1 MAKGRLTKRIWG
13 WAIYDWANSA
23 FAVSILSIIFPIYFK
38 QQLATSIGPG
48 GNRVEW
54 VEVFGFTIGSEA
66 FWPMVVSFSMIFV
79 VLLTPIVGAIAET
92 LTPDGTMVKVRARMT
107 VDMLVTLLTALLAVV
122 LVVGYQVL
130 GRWGH
135 RFLSDD

>member
-1 MAKGRLTKRIWG
+1 MS
-13 WAIYDWANSA
+13 AIIA
-23 FAVSILSIIFPIYFK
+23 
-38 QQLATSIGPG
+38 
-48 GNRVEW
+48 
-54 VEVFGFTIGSEA
+54 
-66 FWPMVVSFSMIFV
+66 
-79 VLLTPIVGAIAET
+79 IVGAIAET